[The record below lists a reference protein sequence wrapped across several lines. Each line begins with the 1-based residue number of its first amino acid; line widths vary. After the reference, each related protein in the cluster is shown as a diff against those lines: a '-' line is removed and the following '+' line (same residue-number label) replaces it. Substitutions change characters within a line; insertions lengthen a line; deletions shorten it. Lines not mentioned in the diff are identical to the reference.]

1 MGRDT
6 WRYAQH
12 EKERE
17 AKRKVNP
24 IWRGVGCLLLV
35 ALAVAGYLSAGWF
48 LRENAVQGWVYLPPE
63 LTNIPYLTFL
73 PSGMVLQLAIALL
86 FMLFGYGVLAIVYAI
101 AFPIKPGETDAPP
114 LKRTDSL
121 KRSH

>member
-12 EKERE
+12 DRERE
-17 AKRKVNP
+17 AKRRINP
-24 IWRGVGCLLLV
+24 IWRGVGCVLLA
-35 ALAVAGYLSAGWF
+35 ALALAGYLVAGWF
-48 LRENAVQGWVYLPPE
+48 LRENAAQDWVYLPQQ
-63 LTNIPYLTFL
+63 LTDIPYLTFL
-73 PSGMVLQLAIALL
+73 PSGIVLRLVIAAV
-86 FMLFGYGVLAIVYAI
+86 FMLFGYGVLAFVYAI

-121 KRSH
+121 KRSR